1 MVDVSSF
8 ETSHVHSR
16 SPTQSEMKKGIIE
29 EKAKTVPF
37 YKLFSFSDSTDVLLM
52 IVGSIGAIGNG
63 LGFPLM
69 TLLFGDL
76 IDTIGRNL
84 FTNDIVELISK
95 VRYTCTKETIFQ
107 VLLGYVYF
115 ILFGFL
121 RFRFV

>member
-16 SPTQSEMKKGIIE
+16 SPTQSEMKQGRIE
-29 EKAKTVPF
+29 ENAKTVPF

-76 IDTIGRNL
+76 IDTVGRNL
-84 FTNDIVELISK
+84 FTDDIVELISK
-95 VRYTCTKETIFQ
+95 VRYRCTKETIFQ

>member
-1 MVDVSSF
+1 
-8 ETSHVHSR
+8 
-16 SPTQSEMKKGIIE
+16 MKKGIIE

-76 IDTIGRNL
+76 IDTVGRRNL

-95 VRYTCTKETIFQ
+95 VRYRCTKETIFQ
-107 VLLGYVYF
+107 VFTWLCLLYF
-115 ILFGFL
+115 VCFSSF
-121 RFRFV
+121 

>member
-1 MVDVSSF
+1 M
-8 ETSHVHSR
+8 
-16 SPTQSEMKKGIIE
+16 
-29 EKAKTVPF
+29 
-37 YKLFSFSDSTDVLLM
+37 M

-76 IDTIGRNL
+76 IDTIGQNL

-95 VRYTCTKETIFQ
+95 VRYRCPKETIFQ

-115 ILFGFL
+115 VFFGFL